1 LKLRFWLLDV
11 NYETKDA
18 TPELWMWGIDTA
30 GTRVLIIDRNFRTYF
45 YLVLKENTSPR
56 KLIKEIQGR
65 KTEFPL
71 ILKTEQVKRKY
82 FGKPVNAL
90 KITVENPDIM
100 SKYGKILRK
109 LEGIEQCLE
118 DDIHFSMRYLIDND
132 VSPCEW
138 HEIEV
143 EQTETNVRVQT
154 DNVYLAKSFPERIE
168 RMEVPKLRMLGFSI
182 ICYSKRGMPKPN
194 KNPVAIISVATNS
207 GDEEQFVAE
216 NLDDKVVVADFV
228 SFVRQIN
235 PDILVG
241 FGTNRQD
248 WPYLI
253 QRARKLGLKLHVDRV
268 ETEPHT
274 SVYGHVSVTGRAN
287 IDLFDFTDE
296 LPEIKLKTLEN
307 VADYLDV
314 MKLEKRTIIEDIEY
328 ASYWEDEEKRPTLLK
343 YSKEN
348 ARCIIGI
355 TEALL
360 DFAMQ
365 LSSLVSLP
373 LDHVGT
379 AAVGFRIE
387 WYLMKKAQ
395 KIGELIPK
403 RTQRPY
409 IPYKGGI
416 VLEPKIGLHENV
428 AVLDFKAMYPN
439 LMITCN
445 ISPDTYLSSKESD
458 PLSGVN
464 VAPKTKHRFR
474 KEPAGFYKEILSNL
488 IDERDTIK
496 AKLEKLDPK
505 SLEYCVLDARQKAV
519 KVITNAAYGYAGWI
533 GARWYVKP
541 VAEAAADWGR
551 HTIQETIEI
560 AKEIGLEVV
569 YGDTDSIFIKYESE
583 KAARLARKIEN
594 MFGLEV
600 KPDKIYVR
608 ILFTEAKKRYCGLLP
623 NGQLDI
629 VGLEVIRGDW
639 ADVARKSQE
648 KVLEILLKEE
658 SPKKAVQFVHRYIAD
673 LQAKKAPYKD
683 LIIWKALT
691 KPIEKYAVKAPHVE
705 AAKIL
710 RKEGWEISAGDKVG
724 YVITSGTG
732 RLYTRVK
739 PFMLASYEDVD
750 VEYYVTHQVVP
761 AVARILKVFGVKEE
775 ELVPSPKQ
783 EILTDFFDDQL

>member
-1 LKLRFWLLDV
+1 MKLRFWLLDV

-18 TPELWMWGIDTA
+18 TPELWMWGIDTK
-30 GTRVLIIDRNFRTYF
+30 GNRVLIIDRNFKSYF
-45 YLVLKENTSPR
+45 YLVLEENTNPE

-65 KTEFPL
+65 KNEFPL
-71 ILKTEQVKRKY
+71 ILKTEQVKKKY

-90 KITVENPDIM
+90 KVTVQNPEVM
-100 SKYGKILRK
+100 SKYANILGKIEDVER
-109 LEGIEQCLE
+109 CLE
-118 DDIHFSMRYLIDND
+118 DDVRFSMRYLIDND

-143 EQTETNVRVQT
+143 EQAEDVVEALT
-154 DNVYLAKSFPERIE
+154 DKVYLAKSFPERVE
-168 RMEVPKLRMLGFSI
+168 EVEVPKLRVLGFSL
-182 ICYSKRGMPKPN
+182 ICYSERGMPKPD
-194 KNPVAIISVATNS
+194 KDPVVIISVATNA
-207 GDEEQFVAE
+207 GDEKQFVAE
-216 NLDDKVVVADFV
+216 NLKDKAVIADFV
-228 SFVRQIN
+228 NFVRQFN
-235 PDILVG
+235 PDIIVG

-253 QRARKLGLKLHVDRV
+253 QRAQKSGLKLHVDRV

-296 LPEIKLKTLEN
+296 LPEVKLKTLEN

-314 MKLEKRTIIEDIEY
+314 MKIEKRTIIKDIEY
-328 ASYWEDEEKRPTLLK
+328 ASYWDDEEKRPKLLK

-348 ARCIIGI
+348 AQCIMGI
-355 TEALL
+355 TDALL

-387 WYLMKKAQ
+387 WYLTKKAHR
-395 KIGELIPK
+395 IGELIPK
-403 RTQRPY
+403 RTQHPY

-416 VLEPKIGLHENV
+416 VLKPKKGLYENV
-428 AVLDFKAMYPN
+428 AVLDFKAMYPS
-439 LMITCN
+439 LMITYN
-445 ISPDTYLSSKESD
+445 ISPDTYLSPKESD
-458 PLSGVN
+458 PPSGVN
-464 VAPKTKHRFR
+464 MAPKTKHRFS
-474 KEPAGFYKEILSNL
+474 KEPAGFYKEILLSL
-488 IDERDTIK
+488 IEERNKTK
-496 AKLEKLDPK
+496 AQLEKLDPK
-505 SLEYCVLDARQKAV
+505 SLEHRVLDARQKAV

-541 VAEAAADWGR
+541 VAEAAADLGR

-569 YGDTDSIFIKYESE
+569 YGDTDSIFIKYEPDKAVKLAQKIDE
-583 KAARLARKIEN
+583 K
-594 MFGLEV
+594 FGLEI

-623 NGQLDI
+623 NGELDI

-648 KVLEILLKEE
+648 KVLEILLKER
-658 SPKKAVQFVHRYIAD
+658 SQKKAIQYVHQYIAD
-673 LQAKKAPYKD
+673 LRAKKAPYKD

-705 AAKIL
+705 AAKML
-710 RKEGWEISAGDKVG
+710 KKEGWEISTGDKVG

-739 PFMLASYEDVD
+739 PFMFASYEDVD
-750 VEYYVTHQVVP
+750 IEYYVTHQLVP
-761 AVARILKVFGVKEE
+761 AVARILNVFDVKEE
-775 ELVPSPKQ
+775 ELFPSKRT
-783 EILTDFFDDQL
+783 LDSFLS